1 MVRPYSGSNPS
12 VKDCPGKRI
21 HQCHIPISIVMPKGT
36 VLLTVKRPPV
46 KLEVFY
52 HVILYLLI
60 QNNTLVKPSEGR
72 YFVNLEIALK

>member
-1 MVRPYSGSNPS
+1 
-12 VKDCPGKRI
+12 
-21 HQCHIPISIVMPKGT
+21 MPKGT